1 MNMHCNAITLK
12 GKHVTLEPL
21 EQHHLADIQAAAAD
35 GELWKLFFTSVPSPD
50 NTQNWLN
57 IALGMQQQ
65 QKAVPFVVR
74 ENATGQIVGA
84 TRYCNMDIN
93 NKRLEIG
100 YTWYAQR
107 VQRSPVNTECKLL
120 LLGHAFEEFGCIAVE
135 FRTDWFNRRSQA
147 AIERLGAKRDAV
159 LRNHM
164 ILPDGRIRDTVVY
177 SILHSEWAGVKKNL
191 QYMQS
196 KYE

>member
-1 MNMHCNAITLK
+1 MNCTPLTLR
-12 GKHVTLEPL
+12 GKHVALEPL
-21 EQHHLADIQAAAAD
+21 EQHHIADIQAAAAD
-35 GELWKLFFTSVPSPD
+35 GELWKLFFTSVPSPE

-57 IALGMQQQ
+57 IALEMQQQ

-74 ENATGQIVGA
+74 ENTTGQIVGA
-84 TRYCNMDIN
+84 TRYCNMDMN

-177 SILHSEWAGVKKNL
+177 SILNSEWAGVKKNL
-191 QYMQS
+191 QYMHT
-196 KYE
+196 KYEA

>member
-1 MNMHCNAITLK
+1 MHCNAITLK